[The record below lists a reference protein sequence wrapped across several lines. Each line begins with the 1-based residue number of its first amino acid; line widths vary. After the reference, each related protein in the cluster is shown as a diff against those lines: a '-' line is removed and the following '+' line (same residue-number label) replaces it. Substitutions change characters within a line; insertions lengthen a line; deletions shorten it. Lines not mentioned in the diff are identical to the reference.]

1 MKFTRREFLAR
12 GAAAGAG
19 ALYLGAHPRSAADG
33 SAPGSSPVPSRP
45 NLVLLILDTLRA
57 DKLGCYGYG
66 QDTSPEFDALA
77 REGVQFE
84 RVISQCPWTR
94 PSCGSLLTSLHPRTL
109 GLYKER
115 DEILSDDFATLPK
128 LLQSAGYA
136 TLGMTAN
143 PNLNEV
149 FNFNPGFDKYVDS
162 AVVFSWMP
170 KKADSVTRTRGN
182 GLPKAVD
189 LFREALDWAGSKGDR
204 PGYIQINAMEI
215 HEWYASMSVVRPE
228 FQKLFLK
235 TGEKYPAYLQA
246 VRQLT
251 SDVAGFIHTLSAM
264 PGWEN
269 TFFVMVSD
277 HGEGLDEHAGL
288 AHSKFHGW
296 LLYESQVVVP
306 WVIYHPTW
314 RPAVKC
320 VSQGV
325 RLLEVMPTLL
335 ELLGQPLPEGLHGK
349 SMAPV
354 LLGQRDRVDLPEYFV
369 TETHWRDANKLAAYA
384 ADWKFFDNKV
394 TPLGM
399 AQKELQKRGGG
410 ERGNLTNMLR
420 NHPEIA
426 RPMESFLKDWE
437 ATNPMAKAVAQ
448 KRAISSEE
456 IQQLEAVGYI
466 Q

>member
-1 MKFTRREFLAR
+1 M
-12 GAAAGAG
+12 AGAG
-19 ALYLGAHPRSAADG
+19 ALYLGATRGHTVNANAATPG
-33 SAPGSSPVPSRP
+33 APPPPQP
-45 NLVLLILDTLRA
+45 NLVFIIMDTLRA

-66 QDTSPEFDALA
+66 LDTSPEFDALA
-77 REGVQFE
+77 RKGVMFE

-94 PSCGSLLTSLHPRTL
+94 PSCGSMLTSLHPRSL

-115 DEILSDDFATLPK
+115 DEILSDDFDTLPK
-128 LLQSAGYA
+128 ILQRAGYA

-149 FNFNPGFDKYVDS
+149 FNFNPGFDKYSDS

-170 KKADSVTRTRGN
+170 RTKDSITRTRGN

-189 LFREALDWAGSKGDR
+189 LFREALEWAPSKGAK
-204 PGYIQINAMEI
+204 PGYIQINAMEV
-215 HEWYASMSVVRPE
+215 HEWYAAQSVIRPE
-228 FQKLFLK
+228 YQQHFLDAR
-235 TGEKYPAYLQA
+235 EKYPAYLQA

-251 SDVAGFIHTLSAM
+251 ADVAGFVDTLSAM

-277 HGEGLDEHAGL
+277 HGEGLDEHAGI

-314 RPAVKC
+314 RPAVGC
-320 VSQGV
+320 LSQGV

-335 ELLGQPLPEGLHGK
+335 ELLGQPLPAGLHGK

-354 LLGQRDRVDLPEYFV
+354 LLGQQTRVDLPEYFV
-369 TETHWRDANKLAAYA
+369 TETHWRDADKLAAYA
-384 ADWKFFDNKV
+384 ADWKFFDNKA

-399 AQKELQKRGGG
+399 ARQELQKRGGG
-410 ERGNLTNMLR
+410 ERGIITNVLR
-420 NHPEIA
+420 DYMEIA

-437 ATNPMAKAVAQ
+437 ADHPMVKAVAQ
-448 KRAISSEE
+448 KRAISNEE